1 MNSRIEHEIGAA
13 RHGVKFSHRCYLGAI
28 ALILMAG
35 IVSAIRLGDRQF
47 IIPGVFG
54 LLALCLLFKATYA
67 RSPRW
72 KSWLGVIQFASSWL
86 VFPLF
91 KAIHLVTQRSF
102 DAELLA
108 LDRALFAGVGAT
120 ERVRVLEN
128 YWLSEILSL
137 CYLAFYLLIL
147 VPVIVYAIKRQTQA
161 SRGFFYGLML
171 MYLFGFIGYCLIPA
185 AGPYLHFPELFS
197 YPPFGGAITGFLV
210 SLVAQ
215 GGTGMDVFPSLHCG
229 ISLYIL
235 GYLML
240 QRHYWIAL
248 LLFPVVAGLVL
259 ATLYLRYHYGID
271 LIAGTLLA
279 SSVLAWLR
287 YCGYFR
293 HDATLRI

>member
-1 MNSRIEHEIGAA
+1 MNSRIEHDEGTAM
-13 RHGVKFSHRCYLGAI
+13 HGVKLSHRCYLGAI
-28 ALILMAG
+28 ALILMSG
-35 IVSAIRLGDRQF
+35 IVSAIRLEDSQF

-67 RSPRW
+67 RSERW
-72 KSWLGVIQFASSWL
+72 KSWLGVIQFANSWL

-91 KAIHLVTQRSF
+91 KAIHLATRRSF
-102 DAELLA
+102 DSELLA

-120 ERVRVLEN
+120 ERARVLEN

-147 VPVIVYAIKRQTQA
+147 VPVIVYAVKRKTQA

-185 AGPYLHFPELFS
+185 AGPYLQFPELFT
-197 YPPFGGAITGFLV
+197 YPPQGGTITGFLV

-240 QRHYWIAL
+240 QRHCWIAL
-248 LLFPVVAGLVL
+248 LILPVVAGLVL

-271 LIAGTLLA
+271 LIAGALLA
-279 SSVLAWLR
+279 CSVLAWLR
-287 YCGYFR
+287 YCGYFPN
-293 HDATLRI
+293 DAKLRI

>member
-1 MNSRIEHEIGAA
+1 LNSRIEPYPGAA
-13 RHGVKFSHRCYLGAI
+13 KHGVRFSYRCYLGVI

-47 IIPGVFG
+47 IIPGAFG
-54 LLALCLLFKATYA
+54 LFALCLLFKATYA
-67 RSPRW
+67 RSERW
-72 KSWLGVIQFASSWL
+72 KSWLGVIQFACSWL

-102 DAELLA
+102 DTELLA

-147 VPVIVYAIKRQTQA
+147 VPVIVYAVKRKTQA

-171 MYLFGFIGYCLIPA
+171 MYLFGFIGYGLIPA
-185 AGPYLHFPELFS
+185 AGPYLRFPELFT
-197 YPPFGGAITGFLV
+197 YPPLGGAITGFLAG
-210 SLVAQ
+210 LVAQ

-235 GYLML
+235 GYLLL
-240 QRHYWIAL
+240 QRHCWIAL
-248 LLFPVVAGLVL
+248 LIFPVVAGLVL

-271 LIAGTLLA
+271 LMAGTLLA

-287 YCGYFR
+287 NCGYFR

>member
-1 MNSRIEHEIGAA
+1 MNSHVEQDAGAA
-13 RHGVKFSHRCYLGAI
+13 RDGVKLSHRCYLGLI

-35 IVSAIRLGDRQF
+35 IVSAIRLEDRQF
-47 IIPGVFG
+47 IIPGAFA

-67 RSPRW
+67 RSARW
-72 KSWLGVIQFASSWL
+72 ASWLGVIQFASSWL

-91 KAIHLVTQRSF
+91 KAIHLATHRSF
-102 DAELLA
+102 DIELLA
-108 LDRALFAGVGAT
+108 LDRLLFAGVGAT

-147 VPVIVYAIKRQTQA
+147 VPVIVYAVKRKTQA

-171 MYLFGFIGYCLIPA
+171 MYLFGFMGYCLIPA
-185 AGPYLHFPELFS
+185 AGPYLQFPELFS
-197 YPPFGGAITGFLV
+197 YPPQGGAITSFLV
-210 SLVAQ
+210 GLVAQ

-235 GYLML
+235 GYLMS
-240 QRHYWIAL
+240 QRHNWIAL
-248 LLFPVVAGLVL
+248 LILPVVAGLVL

-271 LIAGTLLA
+271 LLAGTLLA
-279 SSVLAWLR
+279 CSVLAWLR
-287 YCGYFR
+287 HCGYFR

>member
-1 MNSRIEHEIGAA
+1 MNSHIEQDEGTA
-13 RHGVKFSHRCYLGAI
+13 RHGVRLSHRCYLGVI

-35 IVSAIRLGDRQF
+35 IVSAIRLEDRQF
-47 IIPGVFG
+47 ILPSVFG

-67 RSPRW
+67 RSERW
-72 KSWLGVIQFASSWL
+72 QSWLGVIQFASSWL

-91 KAIHLVTQRSF
+91 KAIQLVTQRSF
-102 DAELLA
+102 DSELLA

-147 VPVIVYAIKRQTQA
+147 VPVIAYAVKRKTQA

-197 YPPFGGAITGFLV
+197 YPPLGGAISGFLV
-210 SLVAQ
+210 GLVAQ

-240 QRHYWIAL
+240 QRHFWIAL
-248 LLFPVVAGLVL
+248 LIFPVVAGLIL

-279 SSVLAWLR
+279 CSVLAWLR

-293 HDATLRI
+293 DTTLRI